1 MGASTNLPLRGEGA
15 VEGDVMS
22 VDQLRADS
30 VRRWTTRDLAATF
43 PGTTSHWWLRHAR
56 SAERLGVLAK
66 RGKYWF
72 GRQADIES
80 WLMSDSG
87 GPNA

>member
-1 MGASTNLPLRGEGA
+1 
-15 VEGDVMS
+15 MS
-22 VDQLRADS
+22 VDVLRADP

-56 SAERLGVLAK
+56 IAERLGVLAK

-72 GRQADIES
+72 GRQGDLES
-80 WLMSDSG
+80 WLMSDDRHLDG
-87 GPNA
+87 KLL